1 MFIDEIVIPAMRVM
15 FVYGLPILLFG
26 VGIFFLVKIFFMPAF
41 FSGRKKETQ
50 TVTARVLG
58 KREEFMHNPTG
69 VYSLYYVTFSF
80 GENDKIELKATK
92 DEYKFLNYMDKVE
105 LTHKGEKMVNII
117 VLEKSNETTEGE
129 TKLVGDTMRSSLNE
143 LAQKKRE
150 E

>member
-1 MFIDEIVIPAMRVM
+1 MFIDQVVIPAMRFM

-41 FSGRKKETQ
+41 KSGREKQTQ

-92 DEYKFLNYMDKVE
+92 GEYKSLNYMDKVE